1 MSRKVIRGPI
11 DIKVKLPKSYVC
23 YSLLSVGCRALY
35 MSNPLTRAFFIGRA
49 TANLLAEKAE
59 AVVTDIAGE
68 IGKNFAE
75 AQKQWEEFG
84 QDVAARA
91 AAEEAHAAGDVGGES
106 TSGAGTNF
114 STQPSDLQAT
124 LDDLRAEVAE
134 LRSQLQK
141 YRSESA

>member
-1 MSRKVIRGPI
+1 
-11 DIKVKLPKSYVC
+11 
-23 YSLLSVGCRALY
+23 

-59 AVVTDIAGE
+59 AAVTDLAGE
-68 IGKNFAE
+68 IGKSFAE

-84 QDVAARA
+84 RDVAARA
-91 AAEEAHAAGDVGGES
+91 AAEEASAAGDFHGEDRS
-106 TSGAGTNF
+106 DTSNNF
-114 STQPSDLQAT
+114 SSQSSDLQAT

-141 YRSESA
+141 YRSEST

>member
-1 MSRKVIRGPI
+1 
-11 DIKVKLPKSYVC
+11 
-23 YSLLSVGCRALY
+23 

-49 TANLLAEKAE
+49 TADLLAERAE
-59 AVVTDIAGE
+59 AAMTDLAGE
-68 IGKNFAE
+68 FGKNLAE

-84 QDVAARA
+84 RDVVARA
-91 AAEEAHAAGDVGGES
+91 KAEEEIAAGNLHPEDNP
-106 TSGAGTNF
+106 SGAGF
-114 STQPSDLQAT
+114 ASSPADLQVT